1 MSGIIC
7 PSYKAGFA
15 SPQRGRIKHRSL
27 WRGCVGAWGTSLGPS
42 GSTIF
47 DQSGY
52 GQHCTFNNMEPDTDW
67 EINGGAY
74 SLRFGGTN
82 EYAEASLVNNPI
94 SGLSQCTLSGWM
106 SRTSATS
113 VVFGYANNISNTSRI
128 SMLWF
133 TDGVLYCT
141 VNNSAD
147 MYPNASL
154 GSTGTFHLAIT
165 FDGNQATNIT
175 KLSLYVNGKLTALA
189 NAGALG
195 PSVTASASN
204 LNRFWIGRDLTRYTT
219 GYVGDVMAHS
229 RMLTQKEISLLATRP
244 GIAYET
250 TQRRSYK
257 AAAPPAATA
266 NNLMLLGVG

>member
-1 MSGIIC
+1 MRRNVLRY
-7 PSYKAGFA
+7 PN
-15 SPQRGRIKHRSL
+15 L
-27 WRGCVGAWGTSLGPS
+27 WRGCAGAWGTSLGS
-42 GSTIF
+42 TGSTIF

-82 EYAEASLVNNPI
+82 EYAEASLVNNPM

-133 TDGVLYCT
+133 TDGVLYCS

-154 GSTGTFHLAIT
+154 GSTGTCHLAMT

-175 KLSLYVNGKLTALA
+175 KVRLYVNGNLTALT
-189 NAGALG
+189 NGGALG

-219 GYVGDVMAHS
+219 GYVRDVMAHS
-229 RMLTQKEISLLATRP
+229 RILTQQEISLLATRP
-244 GIAYET
+244 GVAYET
-250 TQRRSYK
+250 AQRRSSQSSL
-257 AAAPPAATA
+257 T
-266 NNLMLLGVG
+266 LLPNRYNIFKSSVLKTS